1 VSEFDTVEEL
11 RADLGD
17 RISRVRR
24 MQVQLTLR
32 EKAVEALVQLVEEDA
47 PEALVASEMQARL
60 RDLSMR
66 LSAQGMSAEQ
76 YLAATGRTQQQLTDE
91 LRETATQAVKADLA
105 LRSVADAEGIEVAE
119 EDLDAEIESLATRMR
134 EKPDKVRGQLERND
148 QLAAVRSDLRTR
160 KALEWLLEH
169 IELVDPEGKPIER
182 ADLEVTEDLEE
193 HDHDHDHGHD
203 HDHDHHHHHHHEDDD
218 E

>member
-1 VSEFDTVEEL
+1 
-11 RADLGD
+11 
-17 RISRVRR
+17 
-24 MQVQLTLR
+24 
-32 EKAVEALVQLVEEDA
+32 
-47 PEALVASEMQARL
+47 
-60 RDLSMR
+60 MR

-76 YLAATGRTQQQLTDE
+76 YLAATGRDQEQLVEE

-105 LRSVADAEGIEVAE
+105 LRAVADAEGIEVDDD
-119 EDLDAEIESLATRMR
+119 DLDAEIEALAARLR
-134 EKPDKVRGQLERND
+134 EKPDKVRHQLERND

-169 IELVDPEGKPIER
+169 VEIVDPEGKPIDR
-182 ADLEVTEDLEE
+182 ADLEVADLEE

-203 HDHDHHHHHHHEDDD
+203 HDHHDHDHDHHDEDDD